1 MCKIGSMIVQHSIYH
16 LMRKWNLEFVVVDD
30 SGFSVV
36 TSLPCC
42 EETLLL
48 DRVSDVEQNFSTK
61 LSIFYYSI
69 SV

>member
-1 MCKIGSMIVQHSIYH
+1 MIVQHSIYH
-16 LMRKWNLEFVVVDD
+16 LMRKWNLEFVAVDD